1 MVLKLN
7 YSNFI
12 ISASRDIYYLQ
23 KDLLM
28 FPLFISL
35 IHIAFSVSFCESKIA
50 YFLYLKVKLLFIFL
64 DFLAPFSN

>member
-1 MVLKLN
+1 
-7 YSNFI
+7 
-12 ISASRDIYYLQ
+12 
-23 KDLLM
+23 LLM